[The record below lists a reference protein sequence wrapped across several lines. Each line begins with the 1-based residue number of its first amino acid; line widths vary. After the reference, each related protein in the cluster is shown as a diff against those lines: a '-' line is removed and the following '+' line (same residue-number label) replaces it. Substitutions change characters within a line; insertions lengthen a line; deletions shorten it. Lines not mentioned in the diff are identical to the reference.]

1 MFKIIS
7 KFTFIVLLFSSQVS
21 ADVFVEY
28 NVTGNERV
36 ADQTIFNFSQLKKA
50 VNLSDV
56 DLKDCLKNIYD
67 SGFLEEVNLN
77 IKNNILN
84 INVKEY
90 PIIQE
95 IEFKG
100 IKAQKYIK
108 VLTES
113 IELKSKSSFNKF
125 KLKKDVNTITNI
137 LRQSG
142 FYFAKVNVEQKINE
156 NNTIF

>member
-56 DLKDCLKNIYD
+56 DLNDGLKNIYD
-67 SGFLEEVNLN
+67 SGFFETQTGEVC
-77 IKNNILN
+77 
-84 INVKEY
+84 
-90 PIIQE
+90 
-95 IEFKG
+95 F
-100 IKAQKYIK
+100 
-108 VLTES
+108 
-113 IELKSKSSFNKF
+113 
-125 KLKKDVNTITNI
+125 
-137 LRQSG
+137 
-142 FYFAKVNVEQKINE
+142 
-156 NNTIF
+156 